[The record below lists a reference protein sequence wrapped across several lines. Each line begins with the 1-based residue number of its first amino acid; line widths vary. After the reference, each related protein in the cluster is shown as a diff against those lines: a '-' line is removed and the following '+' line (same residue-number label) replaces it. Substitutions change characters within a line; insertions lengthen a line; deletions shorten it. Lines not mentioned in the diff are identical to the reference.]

1 MDELEINMNSKQ
13 VALITGGGTGIGAAT
28 AIRLAEMGIAVVI
41 LGRRE
46 APLREITDN
55 ILSDGG
61 EASYYSADVRDFP
74 AIETIVREISNRYGH
89 LDFLIANAAI
99 HDVSRISEG
108 DPEHWREVVNINVVG
123 CMYPVRATLPI
134 MYRQGGGHIVIVS
147 SVSGRVT
154 YIGEPIYVASK
165 HALVAFAD
173 CLRQETAL
181 RDVRVTIVEP
191 GLVDTPLVDN
201 PWAKELMKTVEPLK
215 PDDCARAISFAIE
228 QPPNCVINE
237 IVMRPQKQIV

>member
-1 MDELEINMNSKQ
+1 MISKQ
-13 VALITGGGTGIGAAT
+13 VAIITGGGTGIGAAT
-28 AIRLAEMGIAVVI
+28 ATRLAKMGIAVVV

-46 APLREITDN
+46 TPLRDVTQK
-55 ILSDGG
+55 ILASGG
-61 EASYYSADVRDFP
+61 EASFYSADVRDYSKL
-74 AIETIVREISNRYGH
+74 EQIVHEVSDKYGH
-89 LDFLIANAAI
+89 IDILVANAAI

-108 DPEHWREVVNINVVG
+108 DPDHWRELVNINVVG
-123 CMYPVRATLPI
+123 CMYQVRTTLPV
-134 MYRQGGGHIVIVS
+134 MYQQGAGHIVIVS

-154 YIGEPIYVASK
+154 YVGEPIYVASK

-173 CLRQETAL
+173 CLRQETAS
-181 RDVRVTIVEP
+181 RDIRVTIVEP

-215 PDDCARAISFAIE
+215 ADDCARAIAFAIE

-237 IVMRPQKQIV
+237 IVMRPQKQVV